1 MWTVTELDEERGR
14 RGRRRVVG
22 AIVTLKDVTFCLILL
37 ETLGLCAARKKAVG
51 KDGSLASS

>member
-14 RGRRRVVG
+14 RGRVVG